1 MKAFNGARAAAIGIA
16 LCAVLV
22 FAGCQ
27 ADDGSKPGQKTS
39 VKYYEMTN
47 SGYTVT
53 DKSGSVVADGVTH
66 SAYIMQKPDATV
78 ATGTHL
84 GIKDNKL
91 FVLDVNPALSNGASF
106 KVGLPNGRVAG
117 LATIA
122 QMADYIEGYNTTVLG
137 GINADFFDVVEAV
150 GGTLGNT
157 MKSGR
162 WITTGEYNVEG
173 KWDYNSDTK
182 VGVAPNATTGTFNC
196 HPGYS
201 FGVKA
206 DGTAVIDFPD
216 VKMFLSITRTSS
228 GTTTTIID
236 NKRIDI
242 LNGNRADK
250 ATTSTTPAGAYAART
265 DNALVLYTTD
275 YSNDTGTL
283 SGGVEIRFTTSG
295 SVKSNSA
302 VTGTVARSG
311 ISETGSMSIYAGT
324 MVLSA
329 CSIGGDTTLV
339 DALKTV
345 QASDAVTITVSV
357 GDAWKDV
364 VECVGGGRHDGGPL
378 LVKDGAVRPNDPNVD
393 AAATFTSWYGNNPRT
408 SVGVRADGSYFFY
421 VVDGRQTDASLG
433 ATIQELGQIAV
444 DLGAVS
450 AVNFDGGGSSTMIVG
465 TGDIS
470 TYSVKNKPAYGFL
483 RSDGNAAFI
492 VAK

>member
-1 MKAFNGARAAAIGIA
+1 MKVLNRIQAGAFAAA
-16 LCAVLV
+16 LCAALAL
-22 FAGCQ
+22 AGCQ
-27 ADDGSKPGQKTS
+27 SSDNGPTS
-39 VKYYEMTN
+39 VPTTPLKFYDMTT

-53 DKSGSVVADGVTH
+53 EKTGTLVAEGVTH
-66 SAYIMQKPDATV
+66 TAYIMQKPDATV
-78 ATGTHL
+78 TTGTHI

-91 FVLDVNPALSNGASF
+91 FVLDANPALNKSVSF

-117 LATIA
+117 LANIA
-122 QMADYIEGYNTTVLG
+122 QMADYIESYNTTVLG
-137 GINADFFDVVEAV
+137 GVNADFFDVVESI

-173 KWDYNSDTK
+173 KWDT
-182 VGVAPNATTGTFNC
+182 GVAPNTTTGTYNC

-206 DGTAVIDFPD
+206 DGTAIIDFPN
-216 VKMFLSITRTSS
+216 VKMFLTITRTAS
-228 GTTTTIID
+228 GVTTTIID
-236 NKRIDI
+236 NKKIDI

-250 ATTSTTPAGAYAART
+250 ATTATTPAGAYAART
-265 DNALVLYTTD
+265 DNALVLYTPD
-275 YSNDTGTL
+275 YSNDTGAL
-283 SGGVEIRFTTSG
+283 AGGVEIRVTTKDL
-295 SVKSNSA
+295 VKSNA
-302 VTGTVARSG
+302 TITGTVPRSG
-311 ISETGSMSIYAGT
+311 GISAAGSMSIYAGT

-339 DALKTV
+339 DLLNTV
-345 QASDAVTITVSV
+345 QANDAVSIAVTVD
-357 GDAWKDV
+357 DAWKDV

-378 LVKDGAVRPNDPNVD
+378 LVKDGVVQPDDPNVD

-433 ATIQELGQIAV
+433 ATIQELGQFAV
-444 DLGAVS
+444 DLGAVR
-450 AVNFDGGGSSTMIVG
+450 AVNFDGGGSSTMIAG
-465 TGDIS
+465 TGDIA
-470 TYSVKNKPAYGFL
+470 TYAVKNKPAYGFL

-492 VAK
+492 VTK